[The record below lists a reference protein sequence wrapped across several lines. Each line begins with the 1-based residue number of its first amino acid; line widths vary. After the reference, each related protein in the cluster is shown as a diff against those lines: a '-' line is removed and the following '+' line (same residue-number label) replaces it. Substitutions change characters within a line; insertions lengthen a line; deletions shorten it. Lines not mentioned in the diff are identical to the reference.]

1 MCFAFSFEY
10 AFKLKI
16 GGLDKKEF
24 NNPSLV
30 KTAYLIM
37 IGLDH
42 QIKKMSYIWFLYKER
57 EERKHFAA

>member
-1 MCFAFSFEY
+1 MNQLCKLMCFAFSFEY

-42 QIKKMSYIWFLYKER
+42 QIKKMSYI
-57 EERKHFAA
+57 